1 MRPASLLLTLSV
13 LAMPASADPLQ
24 IQGTTGYAGEYEL
37 SGSVS
42 EQDLNGK
49 KEFSG
54 PLTARHIGLC
64 TRDGPK
70 ESIGEIRL
78 ELTQSSRISATLD
91 FEGSK
96 CTYKGLLSESYTT
109 ASWIVAVRAAFRS
122 DFGPSD
128 PKPVLAIAAWRCA
141 KLSHRSRPQGSRTTR
156 PACHTRAELRALGSK
171 FGHSSATQLDTK
183 QAWCACAGQLTQQ
196 SERLEHVPDYRKC
209 AT

>member
-37 SGSVS
+37 SGSVT

-96 CTYKGLLSESYTT
+96 CTYKGLLSESYHG
-109 ASWIVAVRAAFRS
+109 FM
-122 DFGPSD
+122 DCGGE
-128 PKPVLAIAAWRCA
+128 
-141 KLSHRSRPQGSRTTR
+141 GSL
-156 PACHTRAELRALGSK
+156 PLRLW
-171 FGHSSATQLDTK
+171 TK
-183 QAWCACAGQLTQQ
+183 
-196 SERLEHVPDYRKC
+196 
-209 AT
+209 